1 MMQVWCTEVKKNL
14 WVWCILTVMA
24 TLPIIASAPTINL
37 TQGLQKAVAQSLAL
51 SVLAKNAHVNVV
63 GPDFFQLH
71 EVFGSIYGRAS
82 EDLDAIAERMR
93 ALGGFVA
100 MCMTEADSMSGLPCL
115 KAPFTAQDAVTTLV
129 RAQDIVVSDLTGVM
143 NAADLAGDKVTA
155 NMLQDMIMA
164 TQKSQWML
172 RSYLG

>member
-1 MMQVWCTEVKKNL
+1 MRVLSREVKKNL
-14 WVWCILTVMA
+14 PISCIPTVMA

-37 TQGLQKAVAQSLAL
+37 TLGLQKAVAQSLAL

-71 EVFGSIYGRAS
+71 EVFGGIYERAAG
-82 EDLDAIAERMR
+82 DLDAIAERMR

-100 MCMTEADSMSGLPCL
+100 MCMTESDGMSGLPCL
-115 KAPFTAQDAVTTLV
+115 KAPFSAQEAVTTLV
-129 RAQDIVVSDLTGVM
+129 MAQGIVITDLTGVM
-143 NAADLAGDKVTA
+143 NAADLTGDKVTA

-164 TQKSQWML
+164 TQKSNWML
-172 RSYLG
+172 RSYLA